1 MLVLSAVRVCVDVL
15 FVAFSFAYLLVGR
28 RETREERRAQ
38 REVRREKSA
47 ERSEKR
53 EEITKKAARDPQ
65 LRLFE
70 HNQLTD

>member
-53 EEITKKAARDPQ
+53 EEITKNHQRSATAA
-65 LRLFE
+65 F
-70 HNQLTD
+70 

>member
-1 MLVLSAVRVCVDVL
+1 MSAVRVCVDVL

-53 EEITKKAARDPQ
+53 EEITKKT
-65 LRLFE
+65 LEINKYSSLKIT
-70 HNQLTD
+70 N